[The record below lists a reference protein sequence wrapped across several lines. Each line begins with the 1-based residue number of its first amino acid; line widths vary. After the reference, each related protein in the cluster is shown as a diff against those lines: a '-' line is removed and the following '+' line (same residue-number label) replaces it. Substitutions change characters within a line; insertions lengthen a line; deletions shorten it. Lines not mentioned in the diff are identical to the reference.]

1 MATEPREAGTHCGAK
16 VTPEPAWLWVPA
28 SEESMALCVCYGA
41 CIPEMPGTPW
51 KAYNRPTRASR
62 SAPVLG
68 VGP

>member
-1 MATEPREAGTHCGAK
+1 MPTEPREAGTHCGTAA
-16 VTPEPAWLWVPA
+16 TPETAWLGVPA

-68 VGP
+68 IGP